1 MSITTEAALVRPG
14 VGRGLADVFRDR
26 YLLKLLVSKELKI
39 RYRGSILGLLWS
51 YVKPGVQFVV
61 FYVAMGKFLGLE
73 RATENYAV
81 YLFSGIVLVNFFGE
95 ALSNGARSIVNN
107 SGLIK
112 KIYLPREMFPVAS
125 VWVSGV
131 HFVPQAAV
139 LLIGCFIA
147 GWRPD
152 WTALLAAVGG
162 FLIIAMFA
170 LGLALFFSAVN
181 VFFRDMEN
189 IVDLFLMVATWAS
202 PVMYKWDMV
211 QKVLGDFWFTVYQ
224 ANPLTV
230 AVELFHRAFWSPTIP
245 GDFSAYSPPNLLTIW
260 LPLGLV
266 VSAAV
271 LLIGQL
277 TFRRVEH
284 RFAQEL

>member
-1 MSITTEAALVRPG
+1 MSTTTEAPLVRPG

-26 YLLKLLVSKELKI
+26 YLLRLLVGKELKI
-39 RYRGSILGLLWS
+39 RYRGSALGLLWS

-61 FYVAMGKFLGLE
+61 FYIAMGKFLQLE
-73 RATENYAV
+73 KATENYAV

-95 ALSNGARSIVNN
+95 ALSNGARSIVYNA
-107 SGLIK
+107 GLIK

-131 HFVPQAAV
+131 HFIPQVAV
-139 LLIGCFIA
+139 LLVGCFVA

-152 WTALLAAVGG
+152 WISLLAAVGG

-170 LGLALFFSAVN
+170 LGLALLFSAIN
-181 VFFRDMEN
+181 VFFRDVEN
-189 IVDLFLMVATWAS
+189 IVDLLLMVATWAS

-211 QKVLGDFWFTVYQ
+211 QKVVGDFWFTVYQ
-224 ANPLTV
+224 INPLTV
-230 AVELFHRAFWSPTIP
+230 AVELFHRAFWAPTTP
-245 GDFSAYSPPNLLTIW
+245 GDFSVYSPPNLLTLW
-260 LPLGLV
+260 LPFGLV
-266 VSAAV
+266 ISAAV
-271 LLIGQL
+271 LLLGQL